1 MHNPKK
7 YSTFAEI
14 YINRMSLVRSS
25 NIELLRIVCMLMVVV
40 LHFNNNGANTGI
52 VNMPE
57 MLTERLTWG
66 FLIES
71 LCLVAVNCFV
81 LISGYFA
88 IKLKVRSLL
97 KFYLQCFFIGLLTYL
112 LYIGVTDGFTA
123 WGNTD
128 GIFTARIMT
137 ERLMAFTHNGWWF
150 VVSYVGL
157 MLLSPILNSAVDNL
171 SDKRLLHSL
180 VLFSIVILYLGW
192 YHKVEV
198 TNYGNSLISFMWMYL
213 IGRYVGKHVSVDSIR
228 KFRWLWLI
236 GYIASALGLFGMIML
251 RYHYSIEMHYPLDYN
266 NPFVVIAAV
275 MLLLFFLSFNFQSK
289 VINWLAGS
297 VFAAYL
303 IQESCYLGHKWIYP
317 HMREMFTYVPD
328 GWRILALLG
337 VSIAFLLLS
346 IIVDKIIGYI
356 SHWILNGYDRYCNK
370 LAK

>member
-1 MHNPKK
+1 
-7 YSTFAEI
+7 
-14 YINRMSLVRSS
+14 MSLARNS

-57 MLTERLTWG
+57 LLTERLTWG

-71 LCLVAVNCFV
+71 FCLVAVNCFV

-97 KFYLQCFFIGLLTYL
+97 KFYLQCFFIGLFTYL
-112 LYIGVTDGFTA
+112 LYIGVTDGFTS
-123 WGNTD
+123 WGNSD

-198 TNYGNSLISFMWMYL
+198 TNYGNSLISFTWMYL

-236 GYIASALGLFGMIML
+236 GYIASALGLFEMIML

>member
-1 MHNPKK
+1 
-7 YSTFAEI
+7 
-14 YINRMSLVRSS
+14 
-25 NIELLRIVCMLMVVV
+25 
-40 LHFNNNGANTGI
+40 
-52 VNMPE
+52 MPE
-57 MLTERLTWG
+57 VLTGRLTWG
-66 FLIES
+66 FLVES
-71 LCLVAVNCFV
+71 FCIVAVNCFV
-81 LISGYFA
+81 LVSGYFG
-88 IKLKVRSLL
+88 IKLKWRSLI
-97 KFYLQCFFIGLLTYL
+97 KFYLQCFLIGLVSYL
-112 LYIGVTDGFTA
+112 AYIGLKGDFSWQVLA
-123 WGNTD
+123 
-128 GIFTARIMT
+128 
-137 ERLMAFTHNGWWF
+137 ERLLAFTHNGWWF

>member
-1 MHNPKK
+1 
-7 YSTFAEI
+7 
-14 YINRMSLVRSS
+14 MSLARNS

-57 MLTERLTWG
+57 ELTSRLTWG
-66 FLIES
+66 FLVES
-71 LCLVAVNCFV
+71 FCLVAVNCFV

-97 KFYLQCFFIGLLTYL
+97 KFYLQCFLIGLFTYL
-112 LYIGVTDGFTA
+112 LYLGLTGGFATWQCTDGVFTA
-123 WGNTD
+123 K
-128 GIFTARIMT
+128 ILA
-137 ERLMAFTHNGWWF
+137 ERLMVFTHNGWWF

-157 MLLSPILNSAVDNL
+157 MLLSPLLNSAVDNL

-198 TNYGNSLISFMWMYL
+198 TNYGNSLISFIWIYL
-213 IGRYVGKHVSVDSIR
+213 IGRYIGKHVSLDRICR
-228 KFRWLWLI
+228 YRWVWFG
-236 GYIASALGLFGMIML
+236 GYFGAALGLFGLIML
-251 RYHYSIEMHYPLDYN
+251 RYHCSIEMHYPLDYN
-266 NPFVVIAAV
+266 NPFVVISAI
-275 MLLLFFLSFNFQSK
+275 MLLLFFLSFNFRSK
-289 VINWLAGS
+289 VINWLGSS

-317 HMREMFTYVPD
+317 NMRDWFMVIPD

-337 VSIAFLLLS
+337 ISAAFLLLC
-346 IIVDKIIGYI
+346 IVVDKVLSFI
-356 SHWILNGYDRYCNK
+356 SHWILMGYDKCFNQLNK
-370 LAK
+370 